1 MNLQKVYQ
9 PIRESLSEVEKRIS
23 EEVLSDLNILEISN
37 PQIEYSLKKFIDSG
51 KRLRPALLL
60 FTANAFNGDCSS
72 DVVTVAAALELIHI
86 ASLIH
91 DDIVDDTTF
100 RRNGP
105 AVHRIL
111 DTKSAV
117 LYGDLL
123 LGKALRMVESAN
135 LLEILSMC
143 VRTLQEMCT
152 GQLMEFHLLKG
163 NHLNEEKYLEVVKKK
178 TASLFALSC
187 QAGGILRNASKIEQ
201 TELYWFGLNLGV
213 IYQVCDDIEDS
224 SLSVLDLGYISIFFK
239 TAEELLGKISHPIE
253 KKGLKEILYYIAQSR
268 MRVTSGSAEKI
279 KILNGKLGHT
289 SINRW
294 RFFAN
299 N

>member
-1 MNLQKVYQ
+1 MNLLEIYQ
-9 PIRESLSEVEKRIS
+9 PIRESLSKVEKRVRQ
-23 EEVLSDLNILEISN
+23 EALPGFNIFEISN
-37 PQIEYSLKKFIDSG
+37 PQTEHSLNEFIDSG

-60 FTANAFNGDCSS
+60 FTANAFNADCSS

-91 DDIVDDTTF
+91 DDIVDDTTS

-105 AVHRIL
+105 AVHTIL
-111 DTKSAV
+111 GTKSAV
-117 LYGDLL
+117 MYGDYL
-123 LGKALRMVESAN
+123 LGKALRMVES
-135 LLEILSMC
+135 LDLSEILSMY
-143 VRTLQEMCT
+143 VKTLQEMCT
-152 GQLMEFHLLKG
+152 GQLMEFHLMG
-163 NHLNEEKYLEVVKKK
+163 NRLNEEKYLEVVKKK

-224 SLSVLDLGYISIFFK
+224 SLSVLDPGYISIFFK
-239 TAEELLGKISHPIE
+239 TAEELLDKISHPIE

-268 MRVTSGSAEKI
+268 IQVTSGNAEKI
-279 KILNGKLGHT
+279 KILDGKLGHT
-289 SINRW
+289 PINKW
-294 RFFAN
+294 RSFASN
-299 N
+299 